1 MWWVWR
7 ECGVVLTDVGGTDVV
22 PGSCTSTLASTNPF
36 RKAQLDLLTATMI
49 LELISTTIG

>member
-22 PGSCTSTLASTNPF
+22 PGSCTSTHWKAIVNGIIEVVTIDVLAS
-36 RKAQLDLLTATMI
+36 
-49 LELISTTIG
+49 